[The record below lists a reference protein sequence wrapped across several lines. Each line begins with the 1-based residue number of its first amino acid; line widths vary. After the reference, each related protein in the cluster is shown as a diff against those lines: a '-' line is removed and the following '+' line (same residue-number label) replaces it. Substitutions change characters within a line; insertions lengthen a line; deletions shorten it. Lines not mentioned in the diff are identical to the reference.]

1 MKKFTRVL
9 TLLIAILVLSQSMVY
24 ASGTRSTKKVWQGPL
39 QVFYNEKSVQLS
51 TQPIII
57 ENRTY
62 LPIRAIAEALN
73 MNVEW
78 VDATRSIKIT
88 DRSKS
93 NDMNANIQY
102 YAQEVTQKSAEIA
115 DLKAK
120 LAKIEK
126 EKDEKISQLEK
137 DKKDIQKKLDDANDK
152 LKNYG
157 YNNNW
162 SNYYG
167 WDDANARNAYY
178 KKYSRYPSTYDE
190 RREAYYLY
198 YGRYPD
204 WSYNNWW
211 GNGWNDQNI
220 INAYYNKYKTYPS
233 TESQYREAYYLYYGQ
248 YPDWN
253 YNNWWGNIWN
263 DQNARNA
270 FYTKYSR
277 YPSTYE
283 EYREAYYLY
292 YNVYPNW

>member
-39 QVFYNEKSVQLS
+39 QVFYNEQAVQLS
-51 TQPIII
+51 TQPMII

-78 VDATRSIKIT
+78 VDATRSIRIT
-88 DRSKS
+88 DRAGAKAPSS
-93 NDMNANIQY
+93 DIQY

-126 EKDEKISQLEK
+126 EKDEKIAQLEK
-137 DKKDIQKKLDDANDK
+137 DKKDIQKKLDDANEK
-152 LKNYG
+152 LKGYGYYG
-157 YNNNW
+157 YNDYW
-162 SNYYG
+162 RNYYG
-167 WDDANARNAYY
+167 WDDANARDAYF

-198 YGRYPD
+198 YG
-204 WSYNNWW
+204 
-211 GNGWNDQNI
+211 
-220 INAYYNKYKTYPS
+220 
-233 TESQYREAYYLYYGQ
+233 Q

-253 YNNWWGNIWN
+253 YYNDNWWGYYGWDDANT
-263 DQNARNA
+263 RNA

-283 EYREAYYLY
+283 EYREAYKLY
-292 YNVYPNW
+292 YGTYPNW